1 MPLSGQENAGSSS
14 SSSSGSS
21 AAPVSRFWARS
32 SSSSSGDDSIAFGGS
47 SASQGGNDADAIDS
61 PYSAKSCCSDALSP
75 ASSPNRRSSGT
86 SDLSAMSSRF
96 TSRRSS
102 RIDQDQDNQED
113 GKRRVKFA
121 EQHATIVNEEQVP
134 MTRAMAKR
142 VKQMQPKAD
151 TIYVYEQVVVSDREL
166 DAAFGPGETAH
177 ERMLALEAQRRT
189 GGGRFLDA
197 ANTDMPARKT
207 DATSAINKIK

>member
-1 MPLSGQENAGSSS
+1 MLEAAHPHPVEAALRQCLASGPEARARVPVTTPSPSE
-14 SSSSGSS
+14 
-21 AAPVSRFWARS
+21 AAQLPKAEMTQMQ
-32 SSSSSGDDSIAFGGS
+32 SIRPIRLKAV
-47 SASQGGNDADAIDS
+47 AV
-61 PYSAKSCCSDALSP
+61 
-75 ASSPNRRSSGT
+75 T
-86 SDLSAMSSRF
+86 HLSAMSSRF